1 MGAVPRLRRLPYKP
15 AATRNSAQAQRPLA
29 PARLTALRMLAQRRL
44 TEAQLFA
51 RLLRRGYDAAAVAG
65 AVERCKAEGLVDD
78 RLFAELFV
86 EGRKKALGNARLVA
100 ELVRRGIARDAALAS
115 VASSG
120 RGEEARLAAALEKV
134 FRTRPGVSYP
144 SAARALERLGFPA
157 SAIYRQLRLRAAA
170 NGDVPAEDYER
181 EQA

>member
-1 MGAVPRLRRLPYKP
+1 
-15 AATRNSAQAQRPLA
+15 
-29 PARLTALRMLAQRRL
+29 MLAQRRL

-51 RLLRRGYDAAAVAG
+51 RLFRRGYDAEAVLD
-65 AVERCKAEGLVDD
+65 AVERCKAEGFVDD

-100 ELVRRGIARDAALAS
+100 ELVQRGIAREAAAAS

-120 RGEEARLAAALEKV
+120 RGEEARLAAATEKL
-134 FRTRPGVSYP
+134 FRTRPGLSYP

-157 SAIYRQLRLRAAA
+157 SAIYRQLRLRAGS
-170 NGDVPAEDYER
+170 NGDVASEDYER